1 MQLGLLVLK
10 EFEVQ
15 MAQLVRK
22 APPGLQVQ
30 RANRG
35 PQGPPGPPVLT
46 VKMALAPTK

>member
-1 MQLGLLVLK
+1 MQLGLLVRK

-22 APPGLQVQ
+22 ALQGLQGQ
-30 RANRG
+30 RAYRG
-35 PQGPPGPPVLT
+35 PQGPQGPLVLT